1 MYPHHT
7 PPFPFGFRLDAV
19 HPFTKQTSRFS
30 RPFFIQEDQKNHKKR
45 NKRRVSTKT
54 SSPPLTAG
62 DANSNTP
69 APLSPQVNRPL
80 RRSKATAPG
89 GASSAAIASAAGTSG
104 PQGREA
110 QYLRRADALAARG
123 QVEKAIVHLRKAIA
137 LVPRSPH
144 GYLKMAAL
152 LRRERRAIEAVEVL
166 RAAVRLAPALLAP
179 HEALAET
186 YLETSRWEEAVA
198 EGRLL
203 LQLSPRSLFARDVLS
218 AAYLQQGRIDH
229 ALRVTDEMIRLDPA
243 DATNHFKRG
252 VLLQQKG
259 MVSPAVSAF
268 GRVLEMNSDPE
279 VADESRA
286 ALEMLDGYQ
295 IRQIL
300 TLAVEDVPFRLRL
313 LQDPCAAIMEKG
325 YLLSEEGLSAL
336 SQIGFDDLPQ
346 APAGWRQYR
355 YQ

>member
-1 MYPHHT
+1 M
-7 PPFPFGFRLDAV
+7 
-19 HPFTKQTSRFS
+19 S
-30 RPFFIQEDQKNHKKR
+30 N
-45 NKRRVSTKT
+45 KT
-54 SSPPLTAG
+54 SSAPLTTG
-62 DANSNTP
+62 DANGNTP
-69 APLSPQVNRPL
+69 APLSPQVSRPL
-80 RRSKATAPG
+80 RRSKTTAARSG
-89 GASSAAIASAAGTSG
+89 GAPPAAAALAGTG
-104 PQGREA
+104 APRGREA

-123 QVEKAIVHLRKAIA
+123 QVEKAIVHLRKLVA
-137 LVPRSPH
+137 LVPQSPH
-144 GYLKMAAL
+144 GYLRMAAL
-152 LRRERRAIEAVEVL
+152 LRRERREAEAVEVL

-186 YLETSRWEEAVA
+186 YLETSRWEEAVT

-259 MVSPAVSAF
+259 MVGPAVSAF

-313 LQDPCAAIMEKG
+313 LRDPCGAITEKG